1 MSDVLLLE
9 TANVFI
15 GKHDPSKSKHLVVQ
29 NLTLPGVDFVTV
41 EHQAG
46 GAPMGVKWNMGSI
59 KPLEPKFKLAG
70 FDREAY
76 RAAAIGSGRVETIT
90 MRGSIRRKS
99 DGAELECVAKFRGSL
114 GTMTPDEFGPSK
126 EMGHDHMLADVT
138 YYRLVIGGE
147 EWFLV
152 DFFRAVV
159 RRFGIDEWA
168 TRRQYLGLA

>member
-15 GKHDPSKSKHLVVQ
+15 GKHDPSKSKHLTVQ
-29 NLTLPGVDFVTV
+29 NATLPGVDFVTV

-59 KPLEPKFKLAG
+59 KPLEPKFTRRLRPRGLSPRPSA
-70 FDREAY
+70 RP
-76 RAAAIGSGRVETIT
+76 RRTIT

-126 EMGHDHMLADVT
+126 EMGHDHKEHHKAD
-138 YYRLVIGGE
+138 
-147 EWFLV
+147 
-152 DFFRAVV
+152 
-159 RRFGIDEWA
+159 
-168 TRRQYLGLA
+168 